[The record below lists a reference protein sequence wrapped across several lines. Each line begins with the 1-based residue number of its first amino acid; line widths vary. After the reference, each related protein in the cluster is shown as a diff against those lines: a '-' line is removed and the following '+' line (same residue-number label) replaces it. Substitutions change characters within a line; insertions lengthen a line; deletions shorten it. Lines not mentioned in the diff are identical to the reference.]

1 MGSKI
6 SHSIACFSVHFRK
19 FFCLTILH
27 KNCGRLLLACKWQTS
42 YHYPLSLFFAAS
54 FDPIKYYSQIRTH
67 ENFWMFSCLGLK
79 KPSLQ
84 KIWFGMNHAHTF
96 SIICSWNF
104 KSFKHPEPQCR
115 ILIKNNNIKT
125 RHKFYYCTEK
135 VQTRRFLSS
144 TFSRI
149 STECCDN
156 FLDSVVLSRQSKCFM
171 HIALILSVKAVFV
184 FKLNHNKL
192 LCYTQI

>member
-1 MGSKI
+1 M
-6 SHSIACFSVHFRK
+6 HFRK

-27 KNCGRLLLACKWQTS
+27 KNCERLLLACKWQTG
-42 YHYPLSLFFAAS
+42 YHYPLSLFFCRYS
-54 FDPIKYYSQIRTH
+54 LYPIKYYSQIRTH
-67 ENFWMFSCLGLK
+67 ENFWMFSCLDLK
-79 KPSLQ
+79 KPSLL
-84 KIWFGMNHAHTF
+84 KIWFRMNHAHTF

-104 KSFKHPEPQCR
+104 KSFNHPEPQCR

-144 TFSRI
+144 ALSRI
-149 STECCDN
+149 STECWDS

-171 HIALILSVKAVFV
+171 HIALFLSVEVVFF

-192 LCYTQI
+192 LCYIQI